1 MKDHSA
7 GLDSR
12 KLSDKKGIPAE
23 EWPGHFNLWLLAG
36 YQLCRGETVLLLKYN
51 EAGDPPKYPP
61 IRMSDIVVRCF
72 PKKAFHA
79 GDGIGDL
86 AWFIQSVIKYHQDS
100 LRPLNVAFV
109 DKKKAFHLVSL
120 QSILV
125 AAELPFSG
133 YIRDV
138 YRGNSNDS
146 KAGQQESNGKM
157 RSESQNYFPS
167 NTNLE
172 GKLSSKN
179 YLRFTAVL
187 LPNGRVLQWFAQKV
201 SGKFIF

>member
-1 MKDHSA
+1 M
-7 GLDSR
+7 
-12 KLSDKKGIPAE
+12 
-23 EWPGHFNLWLLAG
+23 
-36 YQLCRGETVLLLKYN
+36 
-51 EAGDPPKYPP
+51 
-61 IRMSDIVVRCF
+61 
-72 PKKAFHA
+72 
-79 GDGIGDL
+79 
-86 AWFIQSVIKYHQDS
+86 
-100 LRPLNVAFV
+100 AFV

-133 YIRDV
+133 YIHDV

-179 YLRFTAVL
+179 YLRFTAQFNCKMAGFCNGL
-187 LPNGRVLQWFAQKV
+187 LRK
-201 SGKFIF
+201 